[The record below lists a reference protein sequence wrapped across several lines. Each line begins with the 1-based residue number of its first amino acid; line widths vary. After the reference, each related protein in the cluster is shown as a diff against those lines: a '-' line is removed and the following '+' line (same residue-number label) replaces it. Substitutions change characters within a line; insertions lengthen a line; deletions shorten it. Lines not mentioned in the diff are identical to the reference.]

1 MRLVLVGAGRTGSA
15 LANRL
20 DAEGHAVGVIDPDP
34 AARATIN
41 PSFKGQVLAGS
52 GLSQSVLEAA
62 GVAEADALVALTG
75 SDGVNVVAARAAS
88 DHYRVPRV
96 VARLHHPDHAV
107 LYATMAGATVDP
119 LRWAV
124 NHLHRQLTHRHLAPE
139 QSFGA
144 GESILVRS
152 GIPDYLDGRIAADF
166 EAEGEI
172 RVVEIT
178 RDGHSLVPGRASTL
192 HRGDVVSFVVAAGSV
207 NRLREFLGRAI
218 TP

>member
-20 DAEGHAVGVIDPDP
+20 DAEGHTVGVIDPDP
-34 AARATIN
+34 DAREAIS
-41 PSFKGQVLAGS
+41 PGFQGPVLTGS
-52 GLSQSVLEAA
+52 GLSQALLEEA

-75 SDGVNVVAARAAS
+75 SDGVNVVVAGAAR

-96 VARLHHPDHAV
+96 VARLHHPAHAG
-107 LYATMAGATVDP
+107 LYATMEITTVDP

-124 NHLHRQLTHRHLAPE
+124 NHMHLQLTHRVLAPE

-152 GIPDYLDGRIAADF
+152 DIPDYLEGRAADTF
-166 EAEGEI
+166 DVDGEI

-178 RDGHSLVPGRASTL
+178 RHGHSLVPGRGSIL

-207 NRLREFLGRAI
+207 TRLRDFLGRGG